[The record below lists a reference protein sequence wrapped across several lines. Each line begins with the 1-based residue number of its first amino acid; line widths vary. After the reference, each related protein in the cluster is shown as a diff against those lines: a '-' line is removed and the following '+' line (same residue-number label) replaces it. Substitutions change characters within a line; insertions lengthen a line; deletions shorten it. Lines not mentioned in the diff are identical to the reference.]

1 MRTLVLIAAATPGF
15 AYAADGGASNGSAP
29 LVILVLIIAVLGWL
43 GLRSFLSNARA
54 KKTEAATGGRF
65 VDFALAA
72 LVNAAKIDGR
82 VAEGERQAIA
92 SVMSELSGAPFDKSA
107 LDRAFADQTLGKNEL
122 VAYLETHGA
131 AFSHDQKVLLL
142 KALLQVF
149 AADGNF
155 DDVEHSALIDYTE
168 AVGFDRRG
176 APERLRGLLRSA
188 SKGNIV

>member
-1 MRTLVLIAAATPGF
+1 MRKLVSIAAATPSL
-15 AYAADGGASNGSAP
+15 AYAADAGGSSAGAP
-29 LVILVLIIAVLGWL
+29 LALLVLIVAVLGWL
-43 GLRSFLSNARA
+43 GLRSFIANARA

-65 VDFALAA
+65 PDFALAA

-82 VAEGERQAIA
+82 VGEGERQAIA
-92 SVMSELSGAPFDKSA
+92 SVMSELTGAPFDRAA
-107 LDRAFADQTLGKNEL
+107 LDRAFAEQSLGKNEL

-155 DDVEHSALIDYTE
+155 DDVEHAALIDYTE

-188 SKGNIV
+188 SKGNII